1 MGIQRER
8 VEVVRVASRQL
19 DVRIDSGLT
28 PPTGLS
34 PTSASTWQ
42 QCQLRYALTY
52 QRGWTEGATVPQL
65 IGNTTHLAIE
75 WLYGLSHADRI
86 RPRASE
92 LLVAAYDEEAAKPGV
107 ANLVANIATIR
118 EQVLATGEDALD
130 GLFELE
136 RPELINV
143 GAEGLEVWV
152 RSTLYGAPI
161 RGRIDRLYD
170 ASGAYVVADYK
181 TGRTAKPAYA
191 RKAFFG
197 LMTYAAALAASDED
211 KVLPDRVELLYL
223 IGRDRLTRPVLREV
237 ALAQARELATI
248 WQEVLDATNE
258 SRVVA
263 RTSAL
268 CSWCAFE
275 TVCPAKV
282 RAPLPAV
289 GGAEHDALLLDA
301 GLTRR
306 EQAAVAVALDRVTSR
321 EEEAGVD
328 EEEP

>member
-1 MGIQRER
+1 MAVSRER
-8 VEVVRVASRQL
+8 AVV
-19 DVRIDSGLT
+19 IDGGLV

-52 QRGWTEGATVPQL
+52 QRGWSEGATVPQL

-75 WLYGLSHADRI
+75 WLYGLPHADRT

-107 ANLVANIATIR
+107 ANLVANIATLR
-118 EQVLATGEDALD
+118 QQVLEVGEDALD

-136 RPELINV
+136 RPELVNV
-143 GAEGLEVWV
+143 GPDGLEVWV
-152 RSTLYGAPI
+152 RATLYGAPV

-181 TGRTAKPAYA
+181 TGKTAKPAYA

-197 LMTYAAALAASDED
+197 LLTYAAALAASDDD
-211 KVLPDRVELLYL
+211 KILPDRVELLYL

-237 ALAQARELATI
+237 ALGHARELATI
-248 WQEVLDATNE
+248 WQEVQAATGAG
-258 SRVVA
+258 RVTA

-275 TVCPAKV
+275 TVCPARV
-282 RAPLPAV
+282 RTPLPAV

-306 EQAAVAVALDRVTSR
+306 DQVTVATSLERVTSR
-321 EEEAGVD
+321 AEEAGAD